1 MDREE
6 CYLGCKKNDRP
17 SVSEPK
23 MQERT
28 VAKLELV
35 FSFLWVVIPM
45 LIVISGFVRFFRTR

>member
-17 SVSEPK
+17 DVSEPK

-45 LIVISGFVRFFRTR
+45 LIVISGFAVL